1 MNIRSSRSSS
11 SSSSSSSSNISI
23 SSSNSG
29 SSRSSSSSSSRSVCM
44 CSHVRVHARVHDVRI
59 LCTLTHRH
67 PEISAYLLLG
77 FPDCSLV
84 YFLAFSTATCFFGI
98 LR

>member
-11 SSSSSSSSNISI
+11 SSSSNISI
-23 SSSNSG
+23 SSNSS
-29 SSRSSSSSSSRSVCM
+29 SSRSSSSSSRSVCM

-67 PEISAYLLLG
+67 PEISAHLLLG
-77 FPDCSLV
+77 FPECSLV
-84 YFLAFSTATCFFGI
+84 YFLAISTTT
-98 LR
+98 